1 MKASV
6 IVCVYEREREIVR
19 CLESVVAS
27 LEDETEIV
35 VVDDGSRDGTVEA
48 VRSLARAA
56 STRARPIRVVENATN
71 LGVSGARNAGIAAAS
86 GDVVLFTDSDCVV
99 DPDWLRAYLAAFER
113 RPGMGAASGLVEEPT
128 PTTLAEL
135 AYGGSGAI
143 GRSAAQRRR
152 LMGCNM
158 AFRKVGLD
166 RHRFDEA
173 LDYGCDEDEI
183 AWRLERDGFGIGF
196 VESARVMHFHR
207 VDTRGFLREGYR
219 LGRGAARYG
228 YKRGHVLGHD
238 LWALTAAVVCLI
250 ATPFESQFGVLA
262 AIFLGIQIAAIAFNE
277 RWLKG
282 KSLASTL
289 KVLPLDCLY
298 YVYKAAGTWVTW
310 LRLATGGERAI
321 RASRRQDRLARSKG
335 YVLSE

>member
-1 MKASV
+1 M
-6 IVCVYEREREIVR
+6 
-19 CLESVVAS
+19 
-27 LEDETEIV
+27 
-35 VVDDGSRDGTVEA
+35 VDDGSRDGTVEA
-48 VRSLARAA
+48 VRSSLARAA

-196 VESARVMHFHR
+196 VESARVMHFIASI
-207 VDTRGFLREGYR
+207 RGGSC
-219 LGRGAARYG
+219 GRDIGSGAAR
-228 YKRGHVLGHD
+228 H
-238 LWALTAAVVCLI
+238 ATA
-250 ATPFESQFGVLA
+250 TS
-262 AIFLGIQIAAIAFNE
+262 
-277 RWLKG
+277 
-282 KSLASTL
+282 
-289 KVLPLDCLY
+289 
-298 YVYKAAGTWVTW
+298 AGTSSDT
-310 LRLATGGERAI
+310 TSG
-321 RASRRQDRLARSKG
+321 RSPPP
-335 YVLSE
+335 SSC